1 MIAHNNFQ
9 HAIVDRLRELSGSV
23 EARPLQT
30 SRVFDRW
37 LASSLLQKAIRRDE
51 PDLAWLA
58 ASHLLENYPAYFWR
72 RLPVIA
78 MEDIGVGDLDV
89 TMMAILAGSN
99 TRLRVELGGCL
110 LTATALIELMCA
122 ATKDRSTDDLFDV
135 VSRCPNLREER
146 IATFEAEQLEDLFK
160 RDPLGGGVL
169 TFTNLMFV
177 LVGNIDDL
185 PTSGI
190 KKKVW
195 ADAIHRDV
203 SEKTSMELE
212 EAALLGLKTTG
223 SILAPMLFAVG
234 CHVQIDC
241 PVIDDVFPDSPKDT
255 AIPTWA
261 LGQHTRV
268 GLDGF
273 RRYIGRSQRIH
284 ALLSEAADGSVS
296 RPKTIG
302 GLVYR
307 LDCGQMRHRRDCKLA
322 ADLKEQATHLGWG
335 IPDAAV
341 PEALSILSDEFDLV
355 NACRAEA
362 LKVHLA

>member
-1 MIAHNNFQ
+1 M
-9 HAIVDRLRELSGSV
+9 
-23 EARPLQT
+23 
-30 SRVFDRW
+30 FDRW
-37 LASSLLQKAIRRDE
+37 LASSLLQKSIRRDK

-58 ASHLLENYPAYFWR
+58 ASYLLENYPAYFWR
-72 RLPVIA
+72 RLPIIA
-78 MEDIGVGDLDV
+78 LEDIGVGDLDV

-110 LTATALIELMCA
+110 LAATALIELMCA

-135 VSRCPNLREER
+135 VSRSPNLREER

-160 RDPLGGGVL
+160 SDPPGGGVL
-169 TFTNLMFV
+169 NLANLMFV
-177 LVGNIDDL
+177 QAGSIGDL
-185 PTSGI
+185 PASAI
-190 KKKVW
+190 KKKIW
-195 ADAIHRDV
+195 ADVIHRNASDTTPMGLA
-203 SEKTSMELE
+203 ETS
-212 EAALLGLKTTG
+212 LLGLKTTG

-234 CHVQIDC
+234 CHADTKC
-241 PVIDDVFPDSPKDT
+241 PETDDALPDSPTGT

-261 LGQHTRV
+261 MGQHTRV

-284 ALLSEAADGSVS
+284 DFLSDTANGSVS

-307 LDCGQMRHRRDCKLA
+307 LDCGQLSHRRDCKLA
-322 ADLKEQATHLGWG
+322 ADLKHQATHLGWG
-335 IPDAAV
+335 IPDEAV
-341 PEALSILSDEFDLV
+341 ADALSILRDEFDLV

-362 LKVHLA
+362 LRAYLT

>member
-9 HAIVDRLRELSGSV
+9 HAIEDRLRDLVGSF

-37 LASSLLQKAIRRDE
+37 LASSLLQKSIRRDK

-58 ASHLLENYPAYFWR
+58 ASYLLENYPAYFWR
-72 RLPVIA
+72 RLPIIA
-78 MEDIGVGDLDV
+78 LEDIGVGDLDV

-110 LTATALIELMCA
+110 LAATALIELMCA

-135 VSRCPNLREER
+135 VLRCPNLREER
-146 IATFEAEQLEDLFK
+146 IAKFEAEQLEELFK
-160 RDPLGGGVL
+160 SDPLGGGVL
-169 TFTNLMFV
+169 NIANLMFV
-177 LVGNIDDL
+177 QAGSIGDL
-185 PTSGI
+185 PASGI

-195 ADAIHRDV
+195 AEAIHRNV
-203 SEKTSMELE
+203 SETTPTGLAETS
-212 EAALLGLKTTG
+212 LLGLKATG

-234 CHVQIDC
+234 CHAEFGC
-241 PVIDDVFPDSPKDT
+241 PKTDDALPDNPKGT

-273 RRYIGRSQRIH
+273 RRYIGRSRRIH
-284 ALLSEAADGSVS
+284 TLLSKAADGSVS

-307 LDCGQMRHRRDCKLA
+307 LDCGQMLHRRDCKLST
-322 ADLKEQATHLGWG
+322 DLKHQATNLGWG
-335 IPDAAV
+335 IPDEAV
-341 PEALSILSDEFDLV
+341 PEALSILRDEFDLL
-355 NACRAEA
+355 NACRVEA
-362 LKVHLA
+362 LKAHLT